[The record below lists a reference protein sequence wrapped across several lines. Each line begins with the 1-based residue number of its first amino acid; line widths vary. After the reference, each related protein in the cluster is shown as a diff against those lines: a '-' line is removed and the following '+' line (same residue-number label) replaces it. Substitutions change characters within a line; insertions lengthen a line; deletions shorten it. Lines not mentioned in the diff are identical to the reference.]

1 MAEDDGSA
9 DCRLVARLCGV
20 LEAVADGAP
29 LARAS
34 GACRAAIADHVVEL
48 ERAEAAGEAA
58 AAAAADTLDGVLAVW
73 HLCEVCCLDAPTVR
87 TCRLAAWLRE
97 HAFDGAAERDEFD
110 ALAPLLARLDA
121 PAEAWVPDGGGD
133 DDDEARRPLWQLAF
147 RECLRGRGARAWAAL
162 RAHSTRRSARLA
174 PPWAPVG
181 ALLEAL
187 PAAPD
192 VEPGGARESDD
203 ARAAAARAHAHAV
216 AAWRADARRA
226 RAALVAGAA
235 PLVSAAPP
243 LRSLAALLAEGD
255 VDGAAHVFGD
265 PGPEGRLLAE
275 LVYAVDASGGASVRD
290 ACARAAR
297 AAGGGAARDAATTAR
312 LRLLGRLAVDGDAAA
327 AVAAVAAVAGDAAA
341 PLGCAAALAALCD
354 RGGGGA
360 PPPPPGAP
368 PLPSLAPPLLER
380 AAAAVER
387 ASWRLA
393 ARVLLLGAGGA
404 SDAYAALLGRAA
416 PRDDADAW
424 DLARLCAAEGLA
436 RRARAVCDG
445 RGDAALADGADGAAA
460 AAWYVRAEL
469 LDDAALARGRTAP
482 RVRPSERPFACD
494 GRLEEFCGAAH
505 AALAAALALS
515 FRGAE
520 TDASVGALARAAAR
534 STAAAAALDP
544 AQDADARE
552 RAGLGHLVVAGRLGP
567 RAEALATLAPLA
579 AALAGP
585 RADDEG
591 ALLARAVAAAAPRDA
606 TVVLACAAAVLDRA
620 AAGAPDPLRYADAP
634 PTHRPVLAS
643 PDVLA
648 LMEVLENC
656 AAPPSP
662 AAAATLRLRLAEALA
677 AAFVHENRR
686 DQRDA
691 GTAAATAGGGP
702 DPPPAFSL
710 STAELLASPGLI

>member
-1 MAEDDGSA
+1 MAEEGSA

-29 LARAS
+29 LAETSA
-34 GACRAAIADHVVEL
+34 ACRAAIADHVVEL

-58 AAAAADTLDGVLAVW
+58 AAAAADALDGVLAVW
-73 HLCEVCCLDAPTVR
+73 HLCEACCLDAPPVR
-87 TCRLAAWLRE
+87 ACRLAAWLRA

-121 PAEAWVPDGGGD
+121 PAEAWAPDD
-133 DDDEARRPLWQLAF
+133 TSDDDEARRPLWQLAF

-174 PPWAPVG
+174 PLWAPVG

-192 VEPGGARESDD
+192 VEPGGARGADG
-203 ARAAAARAHAHAV
+203 ARAAAARAHARAV

-243 LRSLAALLAEGD
+243 LRALAALLAEGD
-255 VDGAAHVFGD
+255 VDGAARVFGD

-275 LVYAVDASGGASVRD
+275 VVYAVDASGGASLRD

-297 AAGGGAARDAATTAR
+297 AAGAAAARDAATTAR

-354 RGGGGA
+354 RGAGGA

-368 PLPSLAPPLLER
+368 PLPRLAPPLLER
-380 AAAAVER
+380 AAAAVEG

-404 SDAYAALLGRAA
+404 RDAYAALLTRAA

-469 LDDAALARGRTAP
+469 LDDPALARGRAAVP
-482 RVRPSERPFACD
+482 RDRPSERPFACD

-505 AALAAALALS
+505 AALAAALARAS
-515 FRGAE
+515 RADAGA
-520 TDASVGALARAAAR
+520 DAGALARAAAR
-534 STAAAAALDP
+534 ASAAAAALDP
-544 AQDADARE
+544 AHDADARE
-552 RAGLGHLVVAGRLGP
+552 RAGLGHLVVASASAPTTRAPCSRARSRP
-567 RAEALATLAPLA
+567 RRRAT
-579 AALAGP
+579 
-585 RADDEG
+585 
-591 ALLARAVAAAAPRDA
+591 
-606 TVVLACAAAVLDRA
+606 
-620 AAGAPDPLRYADAP
+620 
-634 PTHRPVLAS
+634 
-643 PDVLA
+643 
-648 LMEVLENC
+648 
-656 AAPPSP
+656 PPSCSRARP
-662 AAAATLRLRLAEALA
+662 RSS
-677 AAFVHENRR
+677 
-686 DQRDA
+686 
-691 GTAAATAGGGP
+691 TA
-702 DPPPAFSL
+702 PPPARPTRSATPTRRPRVRRSSRRRTFSR
-710 STAELLASPGLI
+710 SWRSSRIARPRPRPPRPRRSACASPRRSPRRSSTRIAATSATPAPRPSGGTRTRRPRSPCRPRSSSRAPSSYRRVRLSWWTRWSLRRGRVVVTVC